1 MENTVRGRDQR
12 TLNYSKI
19 PCERVSRTYCLLAST
34 AALFLSKLRYGRHS
48 AVPFLSVLSVQ
59 HLLSCR
65 TSSSFLLLLLSNLL
79 RCWKSNFVRDQNKRR
94 LHAAIIINAIPT
106 LGKRQQLPEDW
117 RDSWTRS
124 LSNRQFTSFPSCS
137 ADRII
142 PAFVYSFL
150 LIITSEL
157 YREIYRQ
164 YLQIW
169 AF

>member
-65 TSSSFLLLLLSNLL
+65 TSSSLLLLLLSNLL
-79 RCWKSNFVRDQNKRR
+79 RCWKSSFVRDQNKRR

-106 LGKRQQLPEDW
+106 LGKRQQRGTFQRTGEILGHAPFPTGNLRASLHVLPIELFPPL
-117 RDSWTRS
+117 STRS
-124 LSNRQFTSFPSCS
+124 S
-137 ADRII
+137 
-142 PAFVYSFL
+142 
-150 LIITSEL
+150 
-157 YREIYRQ
+157 
-164 YLQIW
+164 
-169 AF
+169 